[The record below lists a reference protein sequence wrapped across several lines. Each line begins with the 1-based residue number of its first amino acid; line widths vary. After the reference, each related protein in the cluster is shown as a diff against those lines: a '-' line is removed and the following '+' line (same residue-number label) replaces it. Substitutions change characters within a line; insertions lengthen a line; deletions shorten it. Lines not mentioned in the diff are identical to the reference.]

1 MINQQ
6 TQDEMRQQLSSGV
19 DSLAIELLPE
29 QLDLMIA
36 FLVIL
41 QKWNKTH
48 NLTAIHQPT
57 KMVTHHLLDSLV
69 IIPHLHGEFVLDV
82 GTGGGVPGIPLAIAC
97 PQMQF
102 SLIDSNSKKTS
113 FIQHIIQ
120 SLGLTNVAVHHQR
133 IERFSQTQRFDVIIA
148 RAVSTLSNILSW
160 TRHLL
165 KEDGEW
171 QLMKGAYPEAELN
184 GIELPYRTVA
194 LEVPGLAAERHL
206 VVIEQTGR

>member
-19 DSLAIELLPE
+19 GSLAIELLPE
-29 QLDLMIA
+29 QLDLMVA

-48 NLTAIHQPT
+48 NLTAIYQPT
-57 KMVTHHLLDSLV
+57 KMVTHHLLDSLA

-133 IERFSQTQRFDVIIA
+133 IEQFSQTQRFDVIIA

-171 QLMKGAYPEAELN
+171 QLMKGAYPEAELT
-184 GIELPYRTVA
+184 GIELPYRTVV

-206 VVIEQTGR
+206 VVIEQTGK